1 MYNLRQLS
9 GRANDCGTLFPIWWY
24 TLCMSTTK
32 KRKETRTYADR
43 KEYMKKAVIK
53 RRKKLRQMA
62 LEYGGGKCIVCKYDK
77 CKRALG
83 FHHLDPKKKEFGI
96 SSKGITRSWEKTRK
110 EIDKCVLLCANCHM
124 EVHEGITQL
133 PTEMQVEERGELSG
147 NPNEKVEGNQQ
158 PSFQSNLIEGSETIP
173 QGSSPQSVVEAPRT
187 QTLTYQN
194 G

>member
-1 MYNLRQLS
+1 
-9 GRANDCGTLFPIWWY
+9 
-24 TLCMSTTK
+24 MSTTK

-133 PTEMQVEERGELSG
+133 PTEM
-147 NPNEKVEGNQQ
+147 
-158 PSFQSNLIEGSETIP
+158 
-173 QGSSPQSVVEAPRT
+173 
-187 QTLTYQN
+187 
-194 G
+194 